1 MDIRTIKLCPLYE
14 YCPRMQCYDDEQIY
28 ADNEPF
34 IYLNSH
40 PCLIKKLGQRK
51 SHICMMQ
58 IDLSKT
64 TLENALKDVLKR
76 RKKYTKYY
84 YASDVDDYI
93 NRLKEMIKND
103 GRSSWKS

>member
-1 MDIRTIKLCPLYE
+1 
-14 YCPRMQCYDDEQIY
+14 
-28 ADNEPF
+28 
-34 IYLNSH
+34 
-40 PCLIKKLGQRK
+40 
-51 SHICMMQ
+51 MMQ